1 MVKRLILV
9 LFSGA
14 CLAHPLFA
22 QKPTILS
29 VDKKNGGL
37 QEVVILKGSDF
48 GIDKTK
54 LKVMFGAVSGE
65 IKEIGNQLLEVRT
78 PAGTTYDNISVTHT
92 TNRLTGYSPFSYSLN
107 FHGEDALTQA
117 TFGGTVVASNQSNF
131 QASSG
136 LYDLCLCDFNGDG
149 KADIGTASDNSNALA
164 IFKNN
169 STIGSVVLTATP
181 PHPTHNLIQAT
192 SLHSTCG
199 DLNGDGLPD
208 MVVSEGEGGDG
219 DRIYI
224 FRNTGGLTFD
234 ITIRKITGRKV
245 KRVAIAD
252 LDLNGRPELVI
263 TDKGS
268 NIITIL
274 PNTSTLPTAITF
286 GAPVNITVAGAITT
300 DGLEIKDVNGNGL
313 PDIVT
318 SQFLTDISGI
328 FICDNKS
335 SPGIFNFSDIT
346 TLPVSS
352 TVVNIRVGDLDGDTR
367 PDIAATRLLGN
378 DVVVFRNIGTGSQIA
393 FSAPTAFATNNLPF
407 GLDFGDLNG
416 DGKTDIAIA
425 TIGAKSITVLVNQSS
440 SGSIAFAPMLTL
452 PAEFITRHVKI
463 GDIDGDAKPDL
474 VFASVDN
481 NSGTPVVAS
490 KISVKRNQSCFVPVV
505 TPPGPLEV
513 CTGFPL
519 ELISS
524 ESGGVTYDWKKNGSP
539 ELSGPDAKL
548 DVTVSGGYTVTAIA
562 EAGACSKTSNT
573 VNVTFSAPSG
583 SITPGNPVASSNTP
597 VCTDDILNLNAAA
610 TGASKYVWSGPNG
623 FTAESLT
630 TSSASVSNFTLEK
643 AGVYIVEIYS
653 GNCVALTDST
663 IVEGI
668 DNPDFSVT
676 FSGEALICQGSPKTL
691 TVSPVLTSGFSYKWF
706 EQTQGELIGQTN
718 STLVRTTSGNYYAK
732 VISAHVGCS
741 PVETEKVNLT
751 AVAVPVASFTP
762 SASPVCVKQVITF
775 ANQSTVDP
783 AATPSY
789 KWTFGD
795 TAPNST
801 EISPE
806 KSYAAASTYPV
817 KLTVTYQGGE
827 CPDDETKM
835 ITVIPS
841 PSISMTAANNFNLC
855 TGDTL
860 RLGVTG
866 DTFSDYEWST
876 GATTPTIL
884 IEEAV
889 EYGVTVTT
897 STGCVLVVKKVINE
911 IEGPTVIVTAKPN
924 PVKVNDE
931 TQLHA
936 EGLESYLWQPGL
948 SLSDS
953 TSANPTAI
961 PLQDIVYT
969 VSGRDENGCR
979 GEASIEIKVL
989 GTSVF
994 DLLEPMRYFS
1004 PNGDIKNPDWKIENI
1019 ESFPT
1024 CSVTIY
1030 NDKGSK
1036 VYESKPFVSW
1046 DGTYKGS
1053 KLPVGVYYYAIR
1065 CDGESQVK
1073 TGSITLLK

>member
-1 MVKRLILV
+1 MVKRLIPV
-9 LFSGA
+9 LFSIV

-29 VDKKNGGL
+29 VDKSNGGFR
-37 QEVVILKGSDF
+37 EVVTLKGNNF

-78 PAGTTYDNISVTHT
+78 PAGTTYDNISVTNT
-92 TNRLTGYSPFSYSLN
+92 TTRLTGYSPSSYSLN
-107 FHGEDALTQA
+107 FNGVDALAPAAFGA
-117 TFGGTVVASNQSNF
+117 TASQSDF
-131 QASSG
+131 AATSG

-149 KADIGTASDNSNALA
+149 KTDVGSASDNSNFLRVFEN
-164 IFKNN
+164 I
-169 STIGSVVLTATP
+169 STIGSVALTAAP
-181 PHPTHNLIQAT
+181 PGDHLIQAK

-208 MVVSEGEGGDG
+208 MVVSEANDG
-219 DRIYI
+219 DHIYI
-224 FRNTGGLTFD
+224 FRNTGGFTFD
-234 ITIRKITGRKV
+234 VTILKITGRKV
-245 KRVAIAD
+245 KRVIIAD
-252 LDLNGRPELVI
+252 LDLNGKPELVI
-263 TDKGS
+263 TDKNS
-268 NIITIL
+268 NTVTNSSIITVL
-274 PNTSTLPTAITF
+274 PNTSTLPTSITF
-286 GAPVNITVAGAITT
+286 GAAVNITVPGAANT
-300 DGLEIKDVNGNGL
+300 DALEIKDVNGNGL

-318 SQFLTDISGI
+318 SQFLTDLSNI

-335 SPGIFNFSDIT
+335 SPGAFNFSDIT
-346 TLPVSS
+346 TLSVSN
-352 TVVNIRVGDLDGDTR
+352 TIVNIRVGDLDGDSK
-367 PDIAATRLLGN
+367 PDIAATRLIGN
-378 DVVVFRNIGTGSQIA
+378 DIVVFQNVGIGSQIA
-393 FSAPTAFATNNLPF
+393 FSAPVAFATNESPW
-407 GLDFGDLNG
+407 GLDFGDLDG
-416 DGKTDIAIA
+416 DGRPDIAVA
-425 TIGAKSITVLVNQSS
+425 TIGHTSLTILVNQSV
-440 SGSIAFAPMLTL
+440 SGTIAFKPMLIVPTN
-452 PAEFITRHVKI
+452 FINRHVRI

-474 VFASVDN
+474 VFTSVDDN
-481 NSGTPVVAS
+481 KGNPIVAS
-490 KISVKRNQSCFVPVV
+490 QISVRRNQSCFVPVA

-524 ESGGVTYDWKKNGSP
+524 VSGGVTYDWKKNGSP
-539 ELSGPDAKL
+539 ELSGPDASL
-548 DVTVSGGYTVTAIA
+548 DVTVSGGYTVTAIS
-562 EAGACSKTSNT
+562 EGGACSKTSNT
-573 VNVTFSAPSG
+573 VNVTVTAPSG
-583 SITPGNPVASSNTP
+583 AITPGSPITSSNTP
-597 VCTDDILNLNAAA
+597 VCTDDVLNLTVNASGA
-610 TGASKYVWSGPNG
+610 TKFEWSGPDG
-623 FTAESLT
+623 FFS
-630 TSSASVSNFTLEK
+630 TSVTPSRSGFTLEK
-643 AGVYIVEIYS
+643 AGVYIVKIFS

-676 FSGEALICQGSPKTL
+676 FSGEALICQGSSKTL
-691 TVSPVLTSGFSYKWF
+691 TVSPVLTSGFSYQWF
-706 EQTQGELIGQTN
+706 EQTQGELTGETN
-718 STLVRTTSGNYYAK
+718 STLIRTTSGNYYAQ
-732 VISAHVGCS
+732 VTSAHPGCS
-741 PVETEKVNLT
+741 PIETGKINLT
-751 AVAVPVASFTP
+751 AVALPVAAFTP
-762 SASPVCVKQVITF
+762 SASPVCVNQVITF

-795 TAPNST
+795 AKPGST

-806 KSYAAASTYPV
+806 KSYTTASTFPV
-817 KLTVTYQGGE
+817 KLVVTYQGGE

-835 ITVIPS
+835 VTVTAS
-841 PSISMTAANNFNLC
+841 PAISITAANNFKVC

-866 DTFSDYEWST
+866 DTFSQYEWST

-889 EYGVTVTT
+889 EYSVTVTT
-897 STGCVLVVKKVINE
+897 SAGCILEVKQAITE
-911 IEGPTVIVTAKPN
+911 IVGPTVIVTAKPGT
-924 PVKVNDE
+924 VKVNDK

-936 EGLESYLWQPGL
+936 EGLESFLWQPGL
-948 SLSDS
+948 SLNDS
-953 TSANPTAI
+953 TIANPTAI

-969 VSGRDENGCR
+969 VSGRDENGCW

-1004 PNGDIKNPDWKIENI
+1004 PNGDNNNPEWEIEKI

-1024 CSVTIY
+1024 CEVTIY

-1053 KLPVGVYYYAIR
+1053 KLPVGVYYYVIR

-1073 TGSITLLK
+1073 TGSITMLK